1 MASENDNTSFG
12 LSLTLYVL
20 IVIIQI
26 LLLVFMII
34 YSISVMKKCKGKPS
48 WLNPVIITLLVLW
61 IILSWVPFVGFALFV
76 ALLVILLNYDNVC
89 KKSSKK

>member
-12 LSLTLYVL
+12 LSLSLYIL
-20 IVIIQI
+20 IIIIQI

-34 YSISVMKKCKGKPS
+34 YSISVMRKCNGKPS

-61 IILSWVPFVGFALFV
+61 IIFSWVPFIGFALFI
-76 ALLVILLNYDNVC
+76 ALLVLLINYDNIC
-89 KKSSKK
+89 KKSKK